1 MWASPRRP
9 PPLASAHKDL
19 STGFIGR
26 LRARDP
32 AAWFELW
39 ETFGPILRA
48 QIARWGGGRIGQE
61 TVKDLSQETLTALE
75 KAIDRHD
82 PSHGARFSTWLL
94 AIARYTLGDEIDRRM
109 ADKRGGGRRPRP
121 LEEAGGATTRRRGP
135 DAEYELAVF
144 DAKIEA
150 ALRKVE
156 RDSGFVPFSV
166 YRMRILEGR
175 SGREVAGSLG
185 TSEATIS
192 RRLAEVREKV
202 REHLFDILARY
213 SFTDEEWEE
222 ARRNGLELVPNKGS
236 EAAFDEAVGEIYH
249 RICARRAEPEATSA
263 CSTPSR
269 GAGGRWAGRKGR
281 GGEQEGK
288 STR

>member
-1 MWASPRRP
+1 V
-9 PPLASAHKDL
+9 ASAHQDL
-19 STGFIGR
+19 SPGFIGR

-32 AAWFELW
+32 GAWFELW

-109 ADKRGGGRRPRP
+109 ADKRGGGVRPRP
-121 LEEAGGATTRRRGP
+121 LEEAGGAATNVGGP
-135 DAEYELAVF
+135 DSLYEECVF
-144 DAKIEA
+144 DAKVEA
-150 ALRKVE
+150 ALRTVE
-156 RDSGFVPFSV
+156 RECGFMPFSI
-166 YRMRILEGR
+166 YRLRVLEGR
-175 SGREVAGSLG
+175 SGREVAASLG

-192 RRLAEVREKV
+192 RRLAEVRDKV
-202 REHLFDILARY
+202 REHLYDILARY

-222 ARRNGLELVPNKGS
+222 AQRNGLELIPNKGS
-236 EAAFDEAVGEIYH
+236 EAAFDEAVGGIYH
-249 RICARRAEPEATSA
+249 RICARRAEPSN
-263 CSTPSR
+263 SPSGGNPRR
-269 GAGGRWAGRKGR
+269 GPRGGRAGN
-281 GGEQEGK
+281 
-288 STR
+288 